1 MFVAI
6 GFMLVGGVVGYL
18 FRKKEFK
25 HISKIITGLI
35 WLLLFLLGV
44 EVGGN
49 PQIISGLTAMGVEA
63 LMITVAVVIGSAIAA
78 LFLWRQIGKK
88 RGHEG

>member
-6 GFMLVGGVVGYL
+6 GFMLAGGVVGYL

-35 WLLLFLLGV
+35 WLLLFILGV
-44 EVGGN
+44 EVGSN
-49 PQIISGLTAMGVEA
+49 PRIVSGLTAMGVEA
-63 LMITVAVVIGSAIAA
+63 LMITAAAVIGSAIAA
-78 LFLWRQIGKK
+78 LLLWRQIGKK
-88 RGHEG
+88 EGHEE